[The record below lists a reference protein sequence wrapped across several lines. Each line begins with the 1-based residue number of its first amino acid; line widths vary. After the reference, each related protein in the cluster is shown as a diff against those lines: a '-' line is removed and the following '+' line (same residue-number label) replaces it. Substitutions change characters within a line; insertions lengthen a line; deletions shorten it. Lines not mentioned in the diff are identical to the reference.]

1 MNMNTPNAYGF
12 IATGLLME
20 ALHFLPSVTG
30 VREMWLMVMGVVLVM
45 IGASVLAHVA
55 WLRVA
60 PRLVALAGAI
70 TARQT
75 QAREQVRNGTAASG
89 NRVRI

>member
-1 MNMNTPNAYGF
+1 MNALNAYGF

-30 VREMWLMVMGVVLVM
+30 VREMWLMIMGVVLVM
-45 IGASVLAHVA
+45 IGSSVLAHAA

-60 PRLVALAGAI
+60 PRLAALAGTI
-70 TARQT
+70 SARQA
-75 QAREQVRNGTAASG
+75 QVREQVRNGAAPSG